1 MIIGVISDSHPETEV
16 AASAIEWLL
25 ARGTDLLVHAGD
37 IVAIETLRLLRQ
49 SGKPYFAALDNNNEA
64 PIAFKT
70 ASHNNDQALVKFIN
84 DFSLWDEPF
93 CTEFAGLRLKIIHH
107 PFYLFDEKRA
117 AQNEAD
123 RPSFAA
129 DFGSRADTD
138 RAANLHVNFSAT
150 NLYRSADHSE
160 NFRKNFDVSLIKN
173 SSFSDEVSCGTNLGS
188 NYRADRGEI
197 LIANSK
203 VADHVI
209 NLTAPS
215 VSLNLTVS
223 SGSDANGEGK
233 NSVRNSKSNFFAADL
248 DINPYSDGAQNSTP
262 IRVASGV
269 AYQSPVTKIG
279 AVNPIVDKNYLTA
292 AHRGF
297 ITISSSYDAQN
308 FTLYCGKNSDR
319 SQSENSAPA
328 ILNQIPGALISSK
341 NFSPSFAAPNLK
353 STLRSSKNSIQNLSG
368 NSVQNSNSTAQATQ
382 DLNFAA
388 AYQSSILTAPSAK
401 SASLPNSVLP
411 QNFTSSQNSASS
423 QNFVLPPNSAR
434 EGCKTPLRY
443 VEIYDRTSFFAA
455 VADRYVTSMDYR
467 RYGNGESKGL
477 ADKRGISKNGTSAN
491 GRSVTADCHS
501 TSAHQNSAM
510 RNQNTAA
517 MDWCDVSIDKNATAA
532 YRQNY
537 AAVGYYHM
545 AANQNSLAAQN
556 LNLRHARVKSGRDL
570 PAQKAAFRFACVVV
584 QERKLRASSL
594 RSQRKEL

>member
-1 MIIGVISDSHPETEV
+1 MIIGVISDSHRKTKV

-25 ARGTDLLVHAGD
+25 ARGADLLVHAEG
-37 IVAIETLRLLRQ
+37 IVAIETRRLLRQ
-49 SGKPYFAALDNNNEA
+49 SGKPYFAVLG
-64 PIAFKT
+64 
-70 ASHNNDQALVKFIN
+70 NNDEALTEFKNEFN
-84 DFSLWDEPF
+84 LHDEPF
-93 CTEFAGLRLKIIHH
+93 CTEFAGLRLKIMHH
-107 PFYLFDEKRA
+107 PFYLFDEEPA

-123 RPSFAA
+123 GLNLNA
-129 DFGSRADTD
+129 DLGAGAD
-138 RAANLHVNFSAT
+138 RAVDSRRNSGASLAKNLSLSDEANRSANL
-150 NLYRSADHSE
+150 
-160 NFRKNFDVSLIKN
+160 
-173 SSFSDEVSCGTNLGS
+173 SSNC
-188 NYRADRGEI
+188 RADRGKI

-203 VADHVI
+203 AADHVI
-209 NLTAPS
+209 NLTALS

-223 SGSDANGEGK
+223 SGSDANDESK
-233 NSVRNSKSNFFAADL
+233 NSVRNSKSNFSAADL
-248 DINPYSDGAQNSTP
+248 DINPYSGATRNSTP

-269 AYQSPVTKIG
+269 AYQSSVTKIG
-279 AVNPIVDKNYLTA
+279 AVNPVVDKNYLTA
-292 AHRGF
+292 AYRGF

-328 ILNQIPGALISSK
+328 ILNQIPGALIKSK

-353 STLRSSKNSIQNLSG
+353 SALRSDKNSIQNLSG
-368 NSVQNSNSTAQATQ
+368 NSVQNSNSAAQATQ

-388 AYQSSILTAPSAK
+388 TYKSAILTAPSAK
-401 SASLPNSVLP
+401 SASLPNSVPP

-434 EGCKTPLRY
+434 EGCETPLRY
-443 VEIYDRTSFFAA
+443 IKIYDRISFFAA

-467 RYGNGESKGL
+467 RYGSDESKGL

-517 MDWCDVSIDKNATAA
+517 MDWCDVSIDKNATVE
-532 YRQNY
+532 YRQC
-537 AAVGYYHM
+537 AAVSYCHM
-545 AANQNSLAAQN
+545 AANQNTLAAPN
-556 LNLRHARVKSGRDL
+556 LNLRRARAKSGRGL
-570 PAQKAAFRFACVVV
+570 RAQKAAFRFACVVV
-584 QERKLRASSL
+584 QERKLRASRL

>member
-1 MIIGVISDSHPETEV
+1 MIIGVISDSHPETGV

-25 ARGTDLLVHAGD
+25 ARGADLLVHAEG
-37 IVAIETLRLLRQ
+37 IVASETLRLLRQ
-49 SGKPYFAALDNNNEA
+49 SGKPYFEALDDEKA

-70 ASHNNDQALVKFIN
+70 APYNNDQALVKFKN
-84 DFSLWDEPF
+84 DYNLRGEPF
-93 CTEFAGLRLKIIHH
+93 CTEFAGLRLKIMHH
-107 PFYLFDEKRA
+107 PFYLFDEEPA
-117 AQNEAD
+117 TQNEAD
-123 RPSFAA
+123 GLNLDA
-129 DFGSRADTD
+129 DLGTGAD
-138 RAANLHVNFSAT
+138 RAVNF
-150 NLYRSADHSE
+150 H
-160 NFRKNFDVSLIKN
+160 KNFDAGLVKN

-188 NYRADRGEI
+188 NCRADRGEI

-209 NLTAPS
+209 NLTALS

-233 NSVRNSKSNFFAADL
+233 NSVRNSKSNFSAADL
-248 DINPYSDGAQNSTP
+248 DINLYSGATRNSTP

-279 AVNPIVDKNYLTA
+279 AVNPVVDKNYLTA
-292 AHRGF
+292 AYRGF

-328 ILNQIPGALISSK
+328 ILNQIPGALIKSK

-353 STLRSSKNSIQNLSG
+353 SALRSSKNSIQNLSG
-368 NSVQNSNSTAQATQ
+368 NSVQNSNSAAQATQ

-388 AYQSSILTAPSAK
+388 TYKSAILTAPSAK

-443 VEIYDRTSFFAA
+443 IKIYDRTSFFAA
-455 VADRYVTSMDYR
+455 VADHYVTSMDYR

-477 ADKRGISKNGTSAN
+477 TDKRGISKNGTSAN
-491 GRSVTADCHS
+491 GRSVTTDCHS

-537 AAVGYYHM
+537 AAMSYCHM
-545 AANQNSLAAQN
+545 AANQNTLATQN
-556 LNLRHARVKSGRDL
+556 LNLRCARAKSGRDL
-570 PAQKAAFRFACVVV
+570 RAQKAAFRFACVVV
-584 QERKLRASSL
+584 QEQKLRASRL

>member
-1 MIIGVISDSHPETEV
+1 MIIDVISDSHRETKV

-25 ARGTDLLVHAGD
+25 ARGADLLVHAGD
-37 IVAIETLRLLRQ
+37 IVESETLRLLRQ
-49 SGKPYFAALDNNNEA
+49 SGKPYFAVLG
-64 PIAFKT
+64 
-70 ASHNNDQALVKFIN
+70 NNDEALAEFKNEFN
-84 DFSLWDEPF
+84 LHDEPF
-93 CTEFAGLRLKIIHH
+93 CTEFAGLRLKIMHH
-107 PFYLFDEKRA
+107 PFYLFDEEPA
-117 AQNEAD
+117 TQNEAGGLNLNADLGAGAD
-123 RPSFAA
+123 RVV
-129 DFGSRADTD
+129 DSR
-138 RAANLHVNFSAT
+138 R
-150 NLYRSADHSE
+150 
-160 NFRKNFDVSLIKN
+160 N
-173 SSFSDEVSCGTNLGS
+173 SSASLAKNLSLSDEAN
-188 NYRADRGEI
+188 RREI
-197 LIANSK
+197 LVANSK

-209 NLTAPS
+209 NLTALS

-223 SGSDANGEGK
+223 SGSDANDEGK
-233 NSVRNSKSNFFAADL
+233 NSVRNSKSNFSAADL
-248 DINPYSDGAQNSTP
+248 DINLHSGATRNSTP

-279 AVNPIVDKNYLTA
+279 AVNPVVDKNYLTA
-292 AHRGF
+292 AYRGF

-319 SQSENSAPA
+319 SQSENSALA
-328 ILNQIPGALISSK
+328 ILNQIPGALIESK
-341 NFSPSFAAPNLK
+341 NFSPSLAAPNLK

-368 NSVQNSNSTAQATQ
+368 NSVQNSNSAAQAAQ

-388 AYQSSILTAPSAK
+388 AYQSSILTVPSAK

-423 QNFVLPPNSAR
+423 QNFVLPPNSVR
-434 EGCKTPLRY
+434 EGCETPLRY
-443 VEIYDRTSFFAA
+443 VKIYDRVRFFTA
-455 VADRYVTSMDYR
+455 VADRYVTSMDYQ

-477 ADKRGISKNGTSAN
+477 TDKRGISKNGISAN

-517 MDWCDVSIDKNATAA
+517 MDWCDVSIDKSATAA

-537 AAVGYYHM
+537 AAVSYYHM
-545 AANQNSLAAQN
+545 AVNQNTLAAPN

-570 PAQKAAFRFACVVV
+570 RAQKAAFRFACVVV
-584 QERKLRASSL
+584 QERKLRIFRL

>member
-1 MIIGVISDSHPETEV
+1 MIIGVISDSHRETDV
-16 AASAIEWLL
+16 PASAIEWLL
-25 ARGTDLLVHAGD
+25 AHGADLLVHAGD
-37 IVAIETLRLLRQ
+37 IVASETLRLLRQ
-49 SGKPYFAALDNNNEA
+49 SGKPYFAVLG
-64 PIAFKT
+64 
-70 ASHNNDQALVKFIN
+70 NNDEALAEFKNEFN
-84 DFSLWDEPF
+84 LQSEPF
-93 CTEFAGLRLKIIHH
+93 CTEFAGLRLKIMHH
-107 PFYLFDEKRA
+107 PFYLFDEEPA

-123 RPSFAA
+123 GLNLNA
-129 DFGSRADTD
+129 DLGAGADRVVDSR
-138 RAANLHVNFSAT
+138 R
-150 NLYRSADHSE
+150 
-160 NFRKNFDVSLIKN
+160 N
-173 SSFSDEVSCGTNLGS
+173 SSASLVKNLSLSDEANRREILGS
-188 NYRADRGEI
+188 SCRTDRGEI

-215 VSLNLTVS
+215 VGLNLTVS
-223 SGSDANGEGK
+223 SGSDANDEGK
-233 NSVRNSKSNFFAADL
+233 NPVRNSKSNFSAADL
-248 DINPYSDGAQNSTP
+248 DINPYSGATRNSTP

-279 AVNPIVDKNYLTA
+279 AVNPVVDKNYLTA
-292 AHRGF
+292 AYRGF

-353 STLRSSKNSIQNLSG
+353 SALRSDKNSIQNLSG
-368 NSVQNSNSTAQATQ
+368 NSVQNSNSAAQAMQ

-434 EGCKTPLRY
+434 EGCETPLRY
-443 VEIYDRTSFFAA
+443 VRIYDRTSFFAA
-455 VADRYVTSMDYR
+455 VADRYVTSMDYQ

-477 ADKRGISKNGTSAN
+477 TDKRGISKNGTSAN
-491 GRSVTADCHS
+491 GRSVTTDCHS

-537 AAVGYYHM
+537 AAVSYYHM
-545 AANQNSLAAQN
+545 VVNQNTLAAPN
-556 LNLRHARVKSGRDL
+556 LNLRHARAKSWRDL
-570 PAQKAAFRFACVVV
+570 WTQKAAFRFACVVV
-584 QERKLRASSL
+584 QERKLRASSF

>member
-1 MIIGVISDSHPETEV
+1 MIIGVISDSHRETKV

-25 ARGTDLLVHAGD
+25 ARGADLLVHAEG
-37 IVAIETLRLLRQ
+37 IVESETLRLLRQ
-49 SGKPYFAALDNNNEA
+49 SGKPYFAVLG
-64 PIAFKT
+64 
-70 ASHNNDQALVKFIN
+70 NNDEALAEFKNEFN
-84 DFSLWDEPF
+84 LQSEPF
-93 CTEFAGLRLKIIHH
+93 CTEFAGLRLKIMHH
-107 PFYLFDEKRA
+107 PFYLFYEEPA
-117 AQNEAD
+117 AQNEANGLNLD
-123 RPSFAA
+123 A
-129 DFGSRADTD
+129 DLGAGAD
-138 RAANLHVNFSAT
+138 RAVDSRRNSGASLAKNL
-150 NLYRSADHSE
+150 
-160 NFRKNFDVSLIKN
+160 SL
-173 SSFSDEVSCGTNLGS
+173 SDEANRREILDSSCRT
-188 NYRADRGEI
+188 DRGEI
-197 LIANSK
+197 LVANSK

-209 NLTAPS
+209 NLTALS

-223 SGSDANGEGK
+223 SGSDANDEGK
-233 NSVRNSKSNFFAADL
+233 NSVRNSKSNFSAADL
-248 DINPYSDGAQNSTP
+248 DINPYSGATRNSTP

-279 AVNPIVDKNYLTA
+279 AVNPVVNKNYLTA
-292 AHRGF
+292 AYRGF

-328 ILNQIPGALISSK
+328 ILNQIPGALIKSK

-353 STLRSSKNSIQNLSG
+353 SALRSDKNSIQNLSG
-368 NSVQNSNSTAQATQ
+368 NSVQNSNSAAQATQ

-388 AYQSSILTAPSAK
+388 TYKSAILTAPSAK

-434 EGCKTPLRY
+434 EGCETPLRY
-443 VEIYDRTSFFAA
+443 IKIYDHTSFLAA

-477 ADKRGISKNGTSAN
+477 ADKRGISKNDTPAN
-491 GRSVTADCHS
+491 GRSVTADCRS

-510 RNQNTAA
+510 RNQNAVAT
-517 MDWCDVSIDKNATAA
+517 DWRDISIDKSAAAA

-537 AAVGYYHM
+537 AAMSYCHM
-545 AANQNSLAAQN
+545 AVNQNSLAAQN
-556 LNLRHARVKSGRDL
+556 LNLRCARAKSGRDL
-570 PAQKAAFRFACVVV
+570 RAQKATFRFACIVV
-584 QERKLRASSL
+584 QEQKLRIFRL